1 MAARKKSRKAGK
13 KSSRKPVKKAAKKKT
28 SKKKTSKKKAS
39 KKPTTRKTAKKAS
52 AKRSSAK
59 RKAAAKSKRTP
70 SPSGEIVRTRLS
82 TISKRLLAPSTT
94 SGGASSS
101 KGLSYSDP
109 AREAMLKRLSR

>member
-28 SKKKTSKKKAS
+28 SKKKAS
-39 KKPTTRKTAKKAS
+39 KKPTTRKAAKKAS
-52 AKRSSAK
+52 TKRSSAK

-70 SPSGEIVRTRLS
+70 SPSGEIVRTRLN

>member
-28 SKKKTSKKKAS
+28 SKKKAS

-52 AKRSSAK
+52 AKRSPTK
-59 RKAAAKSKRTP
+59 RKAAAKSKRIP
-70 SPSGEIVRTRLS
+70 SASGEIVRTRLN